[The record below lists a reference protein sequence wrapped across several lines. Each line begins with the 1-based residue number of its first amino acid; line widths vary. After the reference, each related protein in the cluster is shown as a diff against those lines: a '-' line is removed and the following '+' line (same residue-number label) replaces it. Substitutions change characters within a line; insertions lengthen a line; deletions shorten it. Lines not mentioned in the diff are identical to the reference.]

1 MTRKNS
7 LPKFPDSYIGEEAE
21 EYDKLRWME
30 RNQKTTTLRCIE
42 YLFDEKLG
50 EIDSQSE
57 DRCFILDLGCG
68 TGYSSE
74 ILIENGFRVIGVDIL
89 EDMIL
94 KASKKKKERNYINL
108 DLILADINNLPFR
121 HNSFDHAV
129 SISAYNFITH
139 EIFDQMEKKQRVDDT
154 ARDLCKFL
162 RKNGRLIIE
171 FYPQDDKE
179 LKLFNSSFIKNGF
192 DGFMLKENPYQKSGQ
207 TFLLLR
213 KSEDK

>member
-1 MTRKNS
+1 MTRKKS

-21 EYDKLRWME
+21 EYDTLSWME
-30 RNQKTTTLRCIE
+30 RNQKTTALRCVE
-42 YLFDEKLG
+42 YLYDEKLG
-50 EIDSQSE
+50 ELNSE
-57 DRCFILDLGCG
+57 YENPCFILELGCG

-89 EDMIL
+89 DDMIIR
-94 KASKKKKERNYINL
+94 ASKKKKEQNYINL

-121 HNSFDHAV
+121 NDSFDHAI

-139 EIFDQMEKKQRVDDT
+139 GIYDQIKRKQTVNNT
-154 ARDLCKFL
+154 ARDLFKFL

-179 LKLFNSSFIKNGF
+179 LELFSNSFIKNGF
-192 DGFMLKENPYQKSGQ
+192 DGFMIKKNPNQTSGQ
-207 TFLLLR
+207 TFLLLS
-213 KSEDK
+213 KI

>member
-7 LPKFPDSYIGEEAE
+7 LPKFPDSYIGEEAV
-21 EYDKLRWME
+21 EYDNLRWME

-42 YLFDEKLG
+42 YLYDEKLG
-50 EIDSQSE
+50 EIDNQSE

-94 KASKKKKERNYINL
+94 KASKKKKELGYINL
-108 DLILADINNLPFR
+108 DLIMADINNLPFR
-121 HNSFDHAV
+121 HDSFDHAI

-139 EIFDQMEKKQRVDDT
+139 EIYDQMKKKQRVDDT

-179 LKLFNSSFIKNGF
+179 LKLYNSSFIKNGF
-192 DGFMLKENPYQKSGQ
+192 DGFMIKENPYQKSGQ
-207 TFLLLR
+207 TFLLLK
-213 KSEDK
+213 KS

>member
-121 HNSFDHAV
+121 HYSFDHAI

-139 EIFDQMEKKQRVDDT
+139 EIYDQMKKKQRVNDT
-154 ARDLCKFL
+154 ARDLYNFL

-171 FYPQDDKE
+171 FYPHDDKE

-192 DGFMLKENPYQKSGQ
+192 DGFMIKEKLYQKSGQ
-207 TFLLLR
+207 TFLLLK
-213 KSEDK
+213 KS